1 MYAVVQ
7 TGGKQYRVSDGDV
20 INVEKLNVEEGSLVT
35 LDQVLVVGGENGTVI
50 GKPFV
55 PGASV
60 AANVVANGKA
70 QKVVTFKYKAKKDY
84 SKKMGHRQ
92 PYTQLEITQI
102 LTGGDRPSKKAEAPK
117 ADVKEEAAKE
127 AVNFKAMKKAELVAY
142 AEANGIAVDAKAT
155 KDVILA
161 AIEAAQN
168 K

>member
-1 MYAVVQ
+1 MYAVIQ
-7 TGGKQYRVSDGDV
+7 TGGKQYRVSEGDV
-20 INVEKLNVEEGSLVT
+20 INVEKLDVEAGQMVT
-35 LDQVLVVGGENGTVI
+35 LEQVLVVGGEGSIVV
-50 GKPFV
+50 GKPYV
-55 PGASV
+55 AGASV
-60 AANVVANGKA
+60 AANVVENGKA

-92 PYTQLEITQI
+92 PYTKLEITQI
-102 LTGGDRPSKKAEAPK
+102 LTGGDRPAKKAE
-117 ADVKEEAAKE
+117 VKEEAAAE
-127 AVNFKAMKKAELVAY
+127 EVNFKAMKKAELVAY